1 MVFNKYIAL
10 QSKLFVLM
18 EGLYNGGILYN
29 WHIRGLSLKQA
40 NLLIHA
46 VMNLCFCS
54 VVCTHWFSLK
64 YVLARETWY

>member
-1 MVFNKYIAL
+1 
-10 QSKLFVLM
+10 M
-18 EGLYNGGILYN
+18 EGLYNGGILYDR
-29 WHIRGLSLKQA
+29 HIRGLSLKQA

-54 VVCTHWFSLK
+54 VVCTRWFSLK